1 MAARFNFSKE
11 VLYVFRLLGVLR
23 WTKKCGLQFIEGG
36 IFEYATF
43 LEFYMR
49 ISNIGKCLRHVGPVK
64 ICRYAAVRLGPSI
77 PLRPSTGPPILE
89 NVLQDPL
96 EG

>member
-77 PLRPSTGPPILE
+77 PLRPSTGPAILE
-89 NVLQDPL
+89 MSSKTL
-96 EG
+96 